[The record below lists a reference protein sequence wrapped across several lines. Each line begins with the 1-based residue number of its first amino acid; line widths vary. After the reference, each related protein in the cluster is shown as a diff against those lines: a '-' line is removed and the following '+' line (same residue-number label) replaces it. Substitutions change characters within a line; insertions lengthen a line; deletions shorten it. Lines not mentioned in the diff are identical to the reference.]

1 MQINHNGADGPS
13 NKLYDRL
20 REQDTA
26 TLLEGLEEATNDPN
40 NIDSDLITAYLDVL
54 EEKSPVLPPDF
65 NAEEDLETFKHK
77 FAALFDEL
85 DVTAD
90 KGPQRRYTRKLSR
103 ILGCAAAV
111 VIMFVVFAEAFGIP
125 IISTVYQWGADAY
138 RTVVWGPSGSM
149 TLEHVPENEYASLEE
164 ALAAYHV
171 EDAVNPHWIPSEF
184 TIESATAREMDGC
197 VLLKGRYLATDGREI
212 FIRVTAFYISA
223 DTANNFEHFEGEVVY
238 PKNGVDY
245 VLSENGTQNR
255 ASWNTESCQCSINGD
270 ISVELLKRLID
281 SIQ

>member
-40 NIDSDLITAYLDVL
+40 NIDSALITAYLDVL

-85 DVTAD
+85 DVTTD

-171 EDAVNPHWIPSEF
+171 EDAVNPRWIPKEF
-184 TIESATAREMDGC
+184 TIDSVTARTINNDI
-197 VLLKGRYLATDGREI
+197 LIKGRYLAAGNQEI
-212 FIRVTAFYISA
+212 LVRITVFYNSA
-223 DTANNFEHFEGEVVY
+223 DTANAFEHGEDDTIY
-238 PKNGVDY
+238 SIDSVDY
-245 VLSENGTQNR
+245 VFSKNGSQNR
-255 ASWNTESCQCSINGD
+255 ASWSTELCQCSINGD
-270 ISVELLKRLID
+270 ISIETLKRVID